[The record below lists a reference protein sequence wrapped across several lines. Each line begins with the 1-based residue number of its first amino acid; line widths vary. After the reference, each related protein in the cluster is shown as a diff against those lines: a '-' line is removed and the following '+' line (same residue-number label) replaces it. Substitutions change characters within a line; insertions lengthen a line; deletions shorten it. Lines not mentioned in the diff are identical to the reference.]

1 LGDVSRNHLRKAG
14 VDPKS
19 SFFFSHQ
26 CLDDFQQDA
35 DADASFNLAELAGEA
50 QKKFG
55 RGSLPHDPIHL
66 ESGEITATVD
76 DAQSHTYQMATDDL
90 LVFLNSEILGGS

>member
-1 LGDVSRNHLRKAG
+1 MFLEIISGKQGLIPSR
-14 VDPKS
+14 V
-19 SFFFSHQ
+19 FFFSHQ